1 MFGYGSTRRDGAED
15 NVNLRE
21 KHFDSLLTAARGN
34 PRALMA
40 VAELMRSAGHSGRA
54 LEVCHMALAAAPD
67 AELQRKAARFIAE
80 SVPPWQFNI
89 VHDARRN
96 AAYDRALRR
105 AVRPGMRVLEI
116 GTGTGILAMMAARA
130 GAAEVITCEINPAV
144 AAMAEENIRR
154 NGFEDRVRV
163 IAMPSTQ
170 LDAER
175 DLGGRM
181 DLLVTEILSMDLIA
195 AGVVPLHRHA
205 IAALLKPGAP
215 IIPSSGVIRV
225 APAFDRGLRDETM
238 GVVDGFDLS
247 AFDAL
252 RSPERPQA
260 VGSPRLELRGE
271 AADLMTFDF
280 ARPERV
286 VPESISVSCRC
297 DPGMINGV
305 AQWFELVLDDETRYE
320 NRPAPGASSAWSMVF
335 HALPQPVEMA
345 GEMLRIH
352 GSHDTSRITVWAE

>member
-1 MFGYGSTRRDGAED
+1 M
-15 NVNLRE
+15 NPRE
-21 KHFDSLLTAARGN
+21 KHFEPLLAAARGN
-34 PRALMA
+34 PRALLA
-40 VAELMRSAGHSGRA
+40 VAEMMRSAGQSGRA
-54 LEVCHMALAAAPD
+54 LEVCRMVLAGAPD

-80 SVPPWQFNI
+80 AVPPWQFMI
-89 VHDARRN
+89 VHDTRRN

-130 GAAEVITCEINPAV
+130 GAAEVVTCEINPAV

-154 NGFEDRVRV
+154 NGFADRVRV
-163 IAMPSTQ
+163 IAKASTE

-195 AGVVPLHRHA
+195 AGVLPLHRHA
-205 IAALLKPGAP
+205 IEALLKPGAP
-215 IIPSSGVIRV
+215 IIPSSGIIRV
-225 APAFDRGLRDETM
+225 APAFDRGLGDETM
-238 GVVDGFDLS
+238 GAVDGFDLS

-252 RSPERPQA
+252 RSPERPHA
-260 VGSPRLELRGE
+260 VGSPRIELRGA
-271 AADLMTFDF
+271 AADLMAFDF

-286 VPESISVSCRC
+286 IPESVSVSCRC
-297 DPGMINGV
+297 DPGAINGV
-305 AQWFELVLDDETRYE
+305 AQWFELVLDEETRYE

-335 HALPQPVEMA
+335 HALPQPVDRA
-345 GEMLRIH
+345 GEALCIH
-352 GSHDTSRITVWAE
+352 GSHDGSRVTVWAE